1 MTALFIEV
9 GIKSS
14 FLLLAVAAVHALMHR
29 RTSAAA
35 RHLVCMLAII
45 GLLLLPVLST
55 GLPKWTVPIRVAS
68 MEAPDAAPLA
78 RATAQTGRRET
89 LPAADVP
96 AGDAAVAPSAAI
108 APAEASPATM
118 AGAIAWVAV
127 LPLLIAVLQMVYAL
141 GVLLFLSRL
150 AVDRWIAQRL
160 VRDAT
165 EVSDPEWT
173 RLLADCA
180 RRVGVQRPVRLL
192 RSREHTMPLAMG
204 IRVPTIIVP
213 AVADTWDD
221 DRRRAVLLHEL
232 AHVAR
237 HDCLSQT
244 LSAFACAL
252 YWVHPGA
259 WWVARRLRA
268 ERELASDDRAL
279 AAGAHPRDYA
289 GHLLEL
295 AYACSGYRAP
305 ALVVSMASSRSLEGR
320 MLAILDPA
328 RNRSTP
334 TLRGRLASVG
344 IAAAL
349 LVPVAAASA
358 VAVPATDDG
367 EFASSAGSDD
377 ARAGDAGMEVSQR
390 ETADPGAPNQVPGS
404 WEIRRADGAGMVYVR
419 LSESRQSSSGLT
431 IPIGR
436 LDGLPPSL
444 LSGADGAAWFT
455 LRREAGDFNFEGTF
469 RSGIGAG
476 TYTFAPSDSFRAEL
490 VKRGFAPP
498 TAADQSVLARSDIG
512 VAFVDELATQGY
524 PRPDLPQLRRA
535 ANHGVTVDV
544 LRELGALGYQLG
556 SVEALIRLTDHGVD
570 PRYIRELRAEGYT
583 GVTAD
588 ELLRARD
595 HGVDPEYIKELRA
608 LGYAQI
614 SLDTLIR
621 LRDHGVDPE
630 YIKALRDLGYAQP
643 TLDALVRARDHGV
656 DPEYVRGLRTLGH
669 RLTLE
674 ELVKTRDHGV
684 DPEYIKE
691 LRDLGYPQLTV
702 EALVRARDHGVDPE
716 YIRALAA
723 LGYERVPLESLI
735 RLRDH
740 GVTPEFVQDL
750 KRRGRD
756 RLTVDELIR
765 LRDGNMAGPNLHA
778 VNLYAALKAAIE
790 RWWND

>member
-9 GIKSS
+9 GLKSS
-14 FLLLAVAAVHALMHR
+14 LLLLAVAAVHALMYR
-29 RTSAAA
+29 RTSAAT
-35 RHLVCMLAII
+35 RHLVWMLAVI

-55 GLPKWTVPIRVAS
+55 GLPKWTVAIRVAS
-68 MEAPDAAPLA
+68 MKAPDVAALEPS
-78 RATAQTGRRET
+78 TAQTDARGT
-89 LPAADVP
+89 LPARDMP
-96 AGDAAVAPSAAI
+96 AGDVPVDPLAAI
-108 APAEASPATM
+108 AAADASPATM
-118 AGAIAWVAV
+118 AGAVAWVAV
-127 LPLLIAVLQMVYAL
+127 LPLLIAVLPMVYAL

-165 EVSDPEWT
+165 EVSDPDWT

-204 IRVPTIIVP
+204 LRVPIILVP

-232 AHVAR
+232 AHVVR
-237 HDCLSQT
+237 HDCLSQI
-244 LSAFACAL
+244 LSALACAL

-295 AYACSGYRAP
+295 AYTCSGYRAP

-328 RNRSTP
+328 RNRTTP
-334 TLRGRLASVG
+334 TLRGSLASVG
-344 IAAAL
+344 IATAL

-358 VAVPATDDG
+358 VAVPATEGGELASPATSEDG
-367 EFASSAGSDD
+367 
-377 ARAGDAGMEVSQR
+377 RAGDAGVEASQR
-390 ETADPGAPNQVPGS
+390 ETANPVERNQVPGT
-404 WEIRRADGAGMVYVR
+404 WEIRRADETGMVYVR
-419 LSESRQSSSGLT
+419 LAENRHSSSGFTMPLS
-431 IPIGR
+431 R
-436 LDGLPPSL
+436 LDGLPPAL
-444 LSGADGAAWFT
+444 LSGAGGAAQFT
-455 LRREAGDFNFEGTF
+455 LRREAGNFNFEGTF
-469 RSGIGAG
+469 RSGVGAG
-476 TYTFAPSDSFRAEL
+476 TYTFAPSESFRAEL

-498 TAADQSVLARSDIG
+498 TTEDQYALARSDIG
-512 VAFVDELATQGY
+512 VAFVDELAKQGY
-524 PRPDLPQLRRA
+524 TRPDLPQLRRA
-535 ANHGVTVDV
+535 ADHGVTVDV

-556 SVEALIRLTDHGVD
+556 SVEALVRLTDHGVD
-570 PRYIRELRAEGYT
+570 PQYIRELRAEGFT
-583 GVTAD
+583 GLTTD

-595 HGVDPEYIKELRA
+595 HGVDPEYIRE
-608 LGYAQI
+608 
-614 SLDTLIR
+614 
-621 LRDHGVDPE
+621 
-630 YIKALRDLGYAQP
+630 LRDLGYAQLSLD
-643 TLDALVRARDHGV
+643 TLIRVRDHGV

-674 ELVKTRDHGV
+674 DLVKTRDHGV
-684 DPEYIKE
+684 DPEYIKA
-691 LRDLGYPQLTV
+691 LRDLGYPQMTV
-702 EALVRARDHGVDPE
+702 ETLVRARDHGVDAE

-723 LGYERVPLESLI
+723 LGYERVPLDSLI

-765 LRDGNMAGPNLHA
+765 LRDGNMASPNLHA